1 VKSQTHK
8 AIMAGLE
15 QGLTNRIA
23 KIYENLS
30 SAGESDRE
38 QRFRTGLENAT
49 VAFERACEIMEELH
63 K

>member
-1 VKSQTHK
+1 
-8 AIMAGLE
+8 MAGLE

>member
-1 VKSQTHK
+1 MKPHTHK

-15 QGLTNRIA
+15 QGLVNRIA
-23 KIYENLS
+23 KIFDNLS

-38 QRFRTGLENAT
+38 QRFRTGLDHAIT
-49 VAFERACEIMEELH
+49 AFERACEIVEELH